1 MNIRDTLRIALR
13 ALVANPLRAVLTT
26 LGIIIGVAAVI
37 TTVSIGTGAAA
48 SIQQQITSLGTNL
61 LTVFPGR
68 LQTPFGIGQGAGS
81 VQTLK
86 LEDAGAITSDVPAVE
101 AVSAELA
108 RSAQIVAGAQN
119 DNVRVSGVTP
129 SFPAVRNWSTTQGGF
144 FLEDDMR
151 SRARVAVIGSTVA
164 STFYPEMD
172 PVGQTLRINRVPFTV
187 IGVMQT
193 KGSTPGPQGDQ
204 DNQVFVPLTTAQ
216 RRLFGVTTV
225 GSLYVKVRQAE
236 QMSAAMDQVR
246 AVLRTQHNLRPG
258 ADDDFTIRNQADLVQ
273 TFQNTMR
280 TITMLLSGVAGI
292 SLLVG
297 GIGIMN
303 IMLVSVTE
311 RIREIGIRKAVGGT
325 RRDILRQFL
334 VEAVLLSSA
343 GGAMGIALGFV
354 ASRSISA
361 VAGWST
367 IITPQTVL
375 LASGVAAAVGI
386 FFGLYPAQRAA
397 GLDPI
402 TALRHE

>member
-1 MNIRDTLRIALR
+1 VSIRDTIRIALR
-13 ALVANPLRAVLTT
+13 ALFANPLRAVLTT

-48 SIQQQITSLGTNL
+48 SIQQQITALGTNL

-68 LQTPFGIGQGAGS
+68 IQGFGGISLGVGS

-86 LEDAGAITSDVPAVE
+86 MEDAEAVGSDVPAVE
-101 AVSAELA
+101 AVSAELS
-108 RSAQIVAGAQN
+108 RSAQIVAGGQN
-119 DNVRVSGVTP
+119 DNVRVSGVMP
-129 SFPAVRNWSTTQGGF
+129 SFPAVRNWSTTQGSF

-216 RRLFGVTTV
+216 RRLFGTTSV
-225 GSLYVKVRQAE
+225 GSLYIKVREAG
-236 QMSAAMDQVR
+236 QMSEAVEQVR
-246 AVLRTQHNLRPG
+246 SVLRARHSLRSE
-258 ADDDFTIRNQADLVQ
+258 AADDFTIRNQADLVQ

-280 TITMLLSGVAGI
+280 TITMLLSGVAAI

-325 RRDILRQFL
+325 RRDVLLQFL

-343 GGAMGIALGFV
+343 GGAMGIALGFL

-367 IITPQTVL
+367 IVTPQSVL

>member
-1 MNIRDTLRIALR
+1 
-13 ALVANPLRAVLTT
+13 
-26 LGIIIGVAAVI
+26 
-37 TTVSIGTGAAA
+37 
-48 SIQQQITSLGTNL
+48 
-61 LTVFPGR
+61 
-68 LQTPFGIGQGAGS
+68 
-81 VQTLK
+81 
-86 LEDAGAITSDVPAVE
+86 
-101 AVSAELA
+101 
-108 RSAQIVAGAQN
+108 
-119 DNVRVSGVTP
+119 
-129 SFPAVRNWSTTQGGF
+129 VRNWSTTQGGF
-144 FLEDDMR
+144 FLDDDMR
-151 SRARVAVIGSTVA
+151 ARARVAVIGSTVA
-164 STFYPEMD
+164 TTFYPEMD
-172 PVGQTLRINRVPFTV
+172 PLGQTLRINRVPFTV

-216 RRLFGVTTV
+216 RRLFGTTAV
-225 GSLYVKVRQAE
+225 GSLYVKIREAD
-236 QMSAAMDQVR
+236 QMSAAMEQVR
-246 AVLRTQHNLRPG
+246 GVLRTQHNLRPS

-325 RRDILRQFL
+325 RRDILLQFL

-354 ASRSISA
+354 AARSISA
-361 VAGWST
+361 VAGWAT
-367 IITPQTVL
+367 IVTPESVL
-375 LASGVAAAVGI
+375 LASGVAASVGI

-402 TALRHE
+402 AALRHE

>member
-1 MNIRDTLRIALR
+1 VSVRDTLRVALR

-37 TTVSIGTGAAA
+37 TTVSIGTGAGA
-48 SIQQQITSLGTNL
+48 SIQQQLTSLGTNL

-68 LQTPFGIGQGAGS
+68 VQTPFGIGQGAGS

-86 LEDAGAITSDVPAVE
+86 LEDAEAVAAAISGVE
-101 AVSAELA
+101 AVTAELS
-108 RSAQIVAGAQN
+108 RFAQIVAGTQN
-119 DNVRVSGVTP
+119 DNVRISGVMP
-129 SFPAVRNWSTTQGGF
+129 SFPIVRNWPTTQGSF
-144 FLEDDMR
+144 FLEEDLR

-164 STFYPEMD
+164 KTVFPEID

-187 IGVMQT
+187 IGVLQS
-193 KGSTPGPQGDQ
+193 KGAGPGPVGDQ
-204 DNQVFVPLTTAQ
+204 DNAVFVPLSTAQ
-216 RRLFGVTTV
+216 RRLFGTTSV
-225 GSLYVKVRQAE
+225 GSISIKVREAN
-236 QMSAAMDQVR
+236 QMSAVMAEVR
-246 AVLRTQHNLRPG
+246 RVLRTQHDLRDA
-258 ADDDFTIRNQADLVQ
+258 ADDDFTIQNQADLVQ
-273 TFQNTMR
+273 TFQSTMR

-325 RRDILRQFL
+325 RRDILLQFL

-343 GGAMGIALGFV
+343 GGALGIGLGV
-354 ASRSISA
+354 AAAGSISA

-367 IITPQTVL
+367 IVTIQSVL
-375 LASGVAAAVGI
+375 LASGVAAGVGI

-397 GLDPI
+397 SLDPI
-402 TALRHE
+402 AALRHE

>member
-1 MNIRDTLRIALR
+1 
-13 ALVANPLRAVLTT
+13 VLTT

-68 LQTPFGIGQGAGS
+68 LQTPFGIGQGVGS

-86 LEDAGAITSDVPAVE
+86 IEDTEAIAADVPAVE
-101 AVSAELA
+101 AVTAELS
-108 RSAQIVAGAQN
+108 RSVQIVAGTQN

-129 SFPAVRNWSTTQGGF
+129 SFPTVRNWSATQGSF

-151 SRARVAVIGSTVA
+151 ARARVAVIGSTVA
-164 STFYPEMD
+164 KTFYPEMD

-216 RRLFGVTTV
+216 RRLFGTTTV
-225 GSLYVKVRQAE
+225 GSLYIKVRQAD

-246 AVLRTQHNLRPG
+246 AVLRTQHDLRTG
-258 ADDDFTIRNQADLVQ
+258 AEDDFTIRNQADLVQ
-273 TFQNTMR
+273 TFQSTMR

-325 RRDILRQFL
+325 RRDILLQFL

-343 GGAMGIALGFV
+343 GGAIGIALGFV
-354 ASRSISA
+354 AARSISA

-367 IITPQTVL
+367 IVTPQSVL

-402 TALRHE
+402 AALRHE

>member
-1 MNIRDTLRIALR
+1 MSIRDTLRVALR

-37 TTVSIGTGAAA
+37 TTVSIGTGAGA
-48 SIQQQITSLGTNL
+48 SIRQQLTSLGTNL

-68 LQTPFGIGQGAGS
+68 IQTPFGIGQGVGS
-81 VQTLK
+81 VQTLEA
-86 LEDAGAITSDVPAVE
+86 EDGEAIAEAIPGVE
-101 AVSAELA
+101 AVTAELS
-108 RSAQIVAGAQN
+108 RSVQVVGGTQN
-119 DNVRVSGVTP
+119 DNIRISGVTP
-129 SFPAVRNWSTTQGGF
+129 SFPTVRNWPTTQGAF
-144 FLEDDMR
+144 FGEEDMR

-164 STFYPEMD
+164 KTFFPETD
-172 PVGQTLRINRVPFTV
+172 PIGQTLRINRVPFTV
-187 IGVMQT
+187 IGVLQT

-204 DNQVFVPLTTAQ
+204 DNAIFVPLTTAQ
-216 RRLFGVTTV
+216 RRLFGTDSV
-225 GSLYVKVRQAE
+225 GTLYIKVREAD
-236 QMSAAMDQVR
+236 QMTAVMEEVR
-246 AVLRTQHNLRPG
+246 KVLRTQHGLRE
-258 ADDDFTIRNQADLVQ
+258 AAEDDFTIRNQADLV
-273 TFQNTMR
+273 NTLQSTTR

-325 RRDILRQFL
+325 RRDILLQFL

-343 GGAMGIALGFV
+343 GGALGIGLGV
-354 ASRSISA
+354 AAAGSISA

-367 IITPQTVL
+367 IVTIQSVL
-375 LASGVAAAVGI
+375 LASGVAAGVGI

-397 GLDPI
+397 SLDPI
-402 TALRHE
+402 AALRHE

>member
-13 ALVANPLRAVLTT
+13 ALIANPLRAVLTT

-48 SIQQQITSLGTNL
+48 SIQQQLTSLGTNL

-68 LQTPFGIGQGAGS
+68 QQTPFGIGQGVGS

-86 LEDAGAITSDVPAVE
+86 MEDAEAVATDVHAVE
-101 AVSAELA
+101 AVTAEVS
-108 RSAQIVAGAQN
+108 RTTQIVAATRN
-119 DNVRVSGVTP
+119 DSVRVSGVMP
-129 SFPAVRNWSTTQGGF
+129 SFPVVRNWSTTQGSF
-144 FLEDDMR
+144 FVEDDMR
-151 SRARVAVIGSTVA
+151 SRARVAVIGSTIA
-164 STFYPEMD
+164 KAFYPEMD

-187 IGVMQT
+187 IGVMQA

-216 RRLFGVTTV
+216 HRLFGTTNV
-225 GSLYVKVRQAE
+225 GSLYIKVRQAD
-236 QMSAAMDQVR
+236 QMSATMEEVR
-246 AVLRTQHNLRPG
+246 GVLRTQHNLRTG

-325 RRDILRQFL
+325 RRDILLQFL
-334 VEAVLLSSA
+334 VEAILLSSA
-343 GGAMGIALGFV
+343 GGALGIALGV
-354 ASRSISA
+354 ASAGSISA

-367 IITPQTVL
+367 IVTIQSVL
-375 LASGVAAAVGI
+375 LASGVAAGVGI

-397 GLDPI
+397 SLDPI
-402 TALRHE
+402 AALRHE